1 MWLNSSFPEED
12 IEEELSPVRGDT
24 LRKSNALQMQTP
36 LQKGAGEEKWEAW
49 LARMEEV
56 HAARRATVRRAC
68 KRHNIKGP
76 LPPPRRL
83 HKLRYNDPYR
93 TVFCDV
99 AKSGSTTMK
108 NILAQVDPNY
118 KYIQKFGVYDPKA
131 FKDLSRFKA
140 GSRDLRHRLEN
151 YTKFMIV
158 REPLERLLS
167 AYQDKFRYGRAVD
180 LFEAL
185 YGDHF
190 VKGRTTGE
198 KKRLE
203 TGGRLNVTFPEF
215 VRGVLTRRREYK
227 NVHWAPQH
235 GICHPCVIH
244 YDYIG
249 HLDTM
254 GDDVK
259 FIMHKT
265 GILGKVAAPTQAARR
280 ADDNMAKMYA
290 EIPHEDIIKLGE
302 VFSFDYE
309 AYGFSFDDTLKKLK
323 TQ

>member
-1 MWLNSSFPEED
+1 
-12 IEEELSPVRGDT
+12 
-24 LRKSNALQMQTP
+24 
-36 LQKGAGEEKWEAW
+36 
-49 LARMEEV
+49 MEQV
-56 HAARRATVRRAC
+56 HADRRATVRRAC
-68 KRHNIKGP
+68 ERHNIKGP

-108 NILAQVDPNY
+108 QILAKIDPNY
-118 KYIQKFGVYDPKA
+118 KYIRKFGVYDPKA
-131 FKDLSRFKA
+131 FRDLSRFKE
-140 GSRDLRHRLEN
+140 GSRDLRDRLTN

-167 AYQDKFRYGRAVD
+167 AYQDKFRYGKAVK

-185 YGDHF
+185 YGDYF
-190 VKGRTTGE
+190 VKDRAPSHKKGHQIKAGE
-198 KKRLE
+198 E
-203 TGGRLNVTFPEF
+203 DGRLHVTFPEF
-215 VRGVLTRRREYK
+215 VRGVLTRERKYR
-227 NVHWAPQH
+227 NVHWEPQH
-235 GICHPCVIH
+235 VICHPCMIH

-254 GDDVK
+254 SDDVK

-265 GILGKVAAPTQAARR
+265 GILDKVAAPAQSARR
-280 ADDNMAKMYA
+280 AGDNMAEMYA
-290 EIPHEDIIKLGE
+290 EISLRDILQLGK

-309 AYGFSFDDTLKKLK
+309 AYSFSFDDTLRKIRPR
-323 TQ
+323 